1 MKTTSSNLKRLSPKD
16 FNATLL
22 EELTRQGRVYVDMP
36 RAVNDDAYK
45 REVMDYVRRIADYAT
60 DSWQGGIDGLWE
72 QIVESACFRDC
83 LALKKG
89 LRAGHMNRYT
99 VTNIVCRLQ
108 GKGVYRRDVPMLTLH
123 LQLEGTTKRNRYYT
137 SCGNYDLT
145 REAKGVLRELLVR
158 V

>member
-1 MKTTSSNLKRLSPKD
+1 MRILAIDYGQKRTGIAVTDPLQLIANGLTTVATKD
-16 FNATLL
+16 L
-22 EELTRQGRVYVDMP
+22 EAFVL
-36 RAVNDDAYK
+36 
-45 REVMDYVRRIADYAT
+45 DYVRRIADYAT
-60 DSWQGGIDGLWE
+60 DSWQGGIDGLWQ